1 MLEILPTGGKTPLSS
16 GLMKTFNLIKAEKK
30 KDPTIIPILVLMT
43 DGRANVSVVE
53 GAEPME
59 EVTKIAQLIREEKI
73 YSIVIDTEIPP
84 SGGKFVDFVYEYSK
98 DIAKDMNGV
107 YYKLADLSALSLGSL
122 IQMEKHL
129 LLGAP

>member
-1 MLEILPTGGKTPLSS
+1 
-16 GLMKTFNLIKAEKK
+16 
-30 KDPTIIPILVLMT
+30 
-43 DGRANVSVVE
+43 VSVVE

-84 SGGKFVDFVYEYSK
+84 SGGKFVDFVYEYAK
-98 DIAKDMNGV
+98 DIAKDINGV